1 MKKIIIILTFVLLTQ
16 SVWAT
21 MPVNTFS
28 IVGYDPATGE
38 VGVAVASK
46 YFAVGSVVPWAKAD
60 VGAIATQAWVN
71 ADYGIIGLELLEK
84 GMSPGEVVDS
94 LTKAD
99 TLSSRRQ
106 LGIIDNKGRSSS
118 FTGKDCMNWAGG
130 MTGIN
135 CAAQGNILVSKDVVA
150 KMVEAFENTKAELG
164 AKLLAALLAGDAAG
178 GDSRGR
184 QSAALY
190 VVKNEPGQRYDR
202 EIDIRVDDNPQPFKE
217 IARLYHI
224 SSAMSHLEKASL
236 LNQKGDLMGAVNEA
250 RLSVQAGP
258 ELPET
263 YYDLACYLSL
273 SGETEEAMENIAT
286 ALRMAPSYKSM
297 AANDSDLTAL
307 RKLKKFQELTRVPS
321 EAK

>member
-1 MKKIIIILTFVLLTQ
+1 MKKVIALLTLVLLAQ
-16 SVWAT
+16 AAWAT

-38 VGVAVASK
+38 LGVAVASK

-99 TLSSRRQ
+99 TLSYRRQ

-118 FTGKDCMNWAGG
+118 FTGSGCMNWAGG
-130 MTGIN
+130 MTGVN

-150 KMVEAFENTKAELG
+150 KMIEAFENTKAELG

-190 VVKNEPGQRYDR
+190 VVKKNPGALYDR
-202 EIDIRVDDNPQPFKE
+202 EIDIRVDDNPEPFKE
-217 IARLYHI
+217 LARLYHI
-224 SSAMSHLEKASL
+224 SAALTHLEKASR
-236 LNQKGDLMGAVNEA
+236 LNQQGDLMGAVNEA

-273 SGETEEAMENIAT
+273 AGETEEAMENIAT
-286 ALRMAPSYKSM
+286 ALRIAPSYKSM
-297 AANDSDLTAL
+297 AAGDSDLTAL
-307 RKLKKFQELTRVPS
+307 RKLKKFQMLT
-321 EAK
+321 K